1 MDANG
6 EALAI
11 ADRRV
16 DVQDRTGR
24 GTVDPEHKNKGSYA
38 NKVVVPTVTNRDDG
52 LVSSLMDKEAIIME
66 EDKTLEA
73 HVHEIWE
80 PVSTVQLIDLDCNYF
95 LMRLSE
101 LPYRYTNAIFQ
112 YIASFIGKIEYEG
125 LLQVYF
131 SCGVYGHVKDA
142 CGLGVVEQRRK
153 RLMSVDSFVKQMLN
167 VQFGSPF
174 AILENKGET
183 TVAPTMITDKG
194 GAVWFEGWAIQG
206 QCIW

>member
-52 LVSSLMDKEAIIME
+52 L
-66 EDKTLEA
+66 
-73 HVHEIWE
+73 
-80 PVSTVQLIDLDCNYF
+80 
-95 LMRLSE
+95 
-101 LPYRYTNAIFQ
+101 

>member
-66 EDKTLEA
+66 ED
-73 HVHEIWE
+73 
-80 PVSTVQLIDLDCNYF
+80 
-95 LMRLSE
+95 
-101 LPYRYTNAIFQ
+101 